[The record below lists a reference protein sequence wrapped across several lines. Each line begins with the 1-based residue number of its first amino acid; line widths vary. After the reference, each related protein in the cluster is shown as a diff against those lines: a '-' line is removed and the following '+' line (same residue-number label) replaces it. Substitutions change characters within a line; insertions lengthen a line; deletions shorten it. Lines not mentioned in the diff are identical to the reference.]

1 MNTFLIFLILIIAV
15 AFFLVVVIM
24 VQNPKGGGLSSTFG
38 GGSNQQLGGVKK
50 TTDFLDKST
59 WTLAVALLVLILTS
73 SLAIPRQGV
82 TSDSKILENDNIEL
96 PAPTETPATDNTS
109 TPADT
114 TTIGQ

>member
-1 MNTFLIFLILIIAV
+1 MLIFLIILVCIFLSLIV
-15 AFFLVVVIM
+15 L
-24 VQNPKGGGLSSTFG
+24 VQNSKGGGLSSTFG

-109 TPADT
+109 TPVDST
-114 TTIGQ
+114 FSE